1 LTTYTTSAVWFLF
14 VFNVLFVGFLKRVS
28 SYAVVILESKLAQQ
42 LSFGLVVGM
51 ICLLSWPILFLMKII
66 V

>member
-1 LTTYTTSAVWFLF
+1 M
-14 VFNVLFVGFLKRVS
+14 GFLKRVS